1 MQLPFLFV
9 KTLFL
14 PFVTMTA
21 LAGQIA
27 EIWILYV
34 IGTAMIAARIFCRTK
49 MVGYRNYDWD
59 DYLVIAVAVSLHSMT
74 DVFNN

>member
-1 MQLPFLFV
+1 
-9 KTLFL
+9 
-14 PFVTMTA
+14 MTA

-34 IGTAMIAARIFCRTK
+34 IGTAMIGARIFCRTK

-59 DYLVIAVAVSLHSMT
+59 DYLVIAVAVSLHPMT
-74 DVFNN
+74 DVFDR